1 MHLLYHNFCGLGA
14 WAGLS
19 WVPCFRISSRAA
31 VRVSSRAAVTS
42 SCASFKVLSVVIGR
56 IQFIWGVGLRTSVP
70 CWLVGGY
77 EHSESLQLCLTFCEP
92 MNCSPPGSS
101 VQGSLQARMLEWIAI
116 SFSRWSSWPKNQTWV
131 SYIAGRHYTF
141 HMGLSRVA
149 TSFIRQEVAREW
161 VKSEKESET
170 GSKKEFSPLYL
181 ISEMTSHN
189 SCHILFIREASFFGE
204 K

>member
-70 CWLVGGY
+70 CWLVGSC
-77 EHSESLQLCLTFCEP
+77 EHSELLQLYLTLCEP

-101 VQGSLQARMLEWIAI
+101 VQGSLQARILQWVAI
-116 SFSRWSSWPKNQTWV
+116 PSSRGSSRPRDQAHI
-131 SYIAGRHYTF
+131 SYDFCTGRQ
-141 HMGLSRVA
+141 V
-149 TSFIRQEVAREW
+149 
-161 VKSEKESET
+161 
-170 GSKKEFSPLYL
+170 LY
-181 ISEMTSHN
+181 H
-189 SCHILFIREASFFGE
+189 
-204 K
+204 